1 MMTLL
6 KILTFPIWFPLK
18 LLWFASKVAAFCFLL
33 LVIAVAVYLAIH
45 LL

>member
-18 LLWFASKVAAFCFLL
+18 LLWFVSKVLAF
-33 LVIAVAVYLAIH
+33 LVVALVLAVLIYIAVH
-45 LL
+45 GF